1 MKIYIKQS
9 NGRTFHIPVPL
20 SIAGFGCNL
29 ADFVIRVSKKYMSE
43 QEQEYMDC
51 IDFKKLSL
59 SLKELK
65 GYHGLKLVDVKTMN
79 GEEVVITL

>member
-9 NGRTFHIPVPL
+9 NGKTFHIPVPL

-29 ADFVIRVSKKYMSE
+29 ADFVLKVSKKYMSKE
-43 QEQEYMDC
+43 QQEYMDY

-59 SLKELK
+59 SLKDLK
-65 GYHGLKLVDVKTMN
+65 GYHGLKLVDIKTMN
-79 GEEVVITL
+79 GEEFVIIL

>member
-1 MKIYIKQS
+1 MRIYIKQS

-20 SIAGFGCNL
+20 SVAGFGCNL
-29 ADFVIRVSKKYMSE
+29 ADFVIRVSKKYMSA

-65 GYHGLKLVDVKTMN
+65 GYHGLKLVDVKTLN

>member
-1 MKIYIKQS
+1 MRIYIKQS
-9 NGRTFHIPVPL
+9 TGRAFHIPVPL

-29 ADFVIRVSKKYMSE
+29 ADFVIRVSKKYISE

>member
-1 MKIYIKQS
+1 MRIYIKQG

-29 ADFVIRVSKKYMSE
+29 ADFVIKISRKYMSE